1 VAAVVGLVPLF
12 AHGGVAGAVVELSA
26 GLLIVAIALAVW
38 VGGRKDGERGLDC
51 Y

>member
-12 AHGGVAGAVVELSA
+12 GHGGVAGAVVELSA

-38 VGGRKDGERGLDC
+38 LGGRRDGKER
-51 Y
+51 